1 MILAILLFLAA
12 FVLAGVA
19 GFFSVA
25 GLVVTYGGVF
35 WPIVAIGSSIEL
47 GKLVG
52 VSFTYRYWKL
62 IPWWLKTTL
71 ITLLMGVMIVTSF
84 GVFGYLT
91 KANQVDIAGL
101 KQTVV
106 AQKLLQEEQDRLTAR
121 KLQIDKQISELPADS
136 VSNRIRLQRSFQV
149 ELKEINTR
157 LPQIEREK
165 GTLAATEI
173 EQQSDLGP
181 LIFIAETFGYDVNV
195 ATTWFTLLLVA
206 VLDPLAVVLTICG
219 NFVLMRLRK
228 PEQPK
233 PTEEAAAPEKPTN
246 LPEPPKPIHIEEAAA
261 PEKPVVVE
269 EPKPNVEAVPDTT
282 VPQPVAE
289 APVSDDVKSLVT
301 SDFNHF
307 VHKNLRNVTNETFQ
321 KKLQELKRFSNELEA
336 RGTDLTVDEVILRD
350 RIENFLKQHYK
361 LQPN

>member
-1 MILAILLFLAA
+1 MALAILLFFAA
-12 FVLAGVA
+12 FTLAGVA

-25 GLVVTYGGVF
+25 GLVVTYGGAF
-35 WPIVAIGSSIEL
+35 WSIVAIGSSIEI

-52 VSFTYRYWKL
+52 VSFTYRYWEL
-62 IPWWLKTTL
+62 IPIWLKTAL
-71 ITLLMGVMIVTSF
+71 ITLLTGVMIVTSF

-165 GTLAATEI
+165 STLATTEI
-173 EQQSDLGP
+173 AQQSDLGP
-181 LIFIAETFGYDVNV
+181 LIFIAETFGYDVNL

-206 VLDPLAVVLTICG
+206 VLDPLAVV
-219 NFVLMRLRK
+219 
-228 PEQPK
+228 
-233 PTEEAAAPEKPTN
+233 
-246 LPEPPKPIHIEEAAA
+246 
-261 PEKPVVVE
+261 
-269 EPKPNVEAVPDTT
+269 
-282 VPQPVAE
+282 
-289 APVSDDVKSLVT
+289 
-301 SDFNHF
+301 
-307 VHKNLRNVTNETFQ
+307 
-321 KKLQELKRFSNELEA
+321 
-336 RGTDLTVDEVILRD
+336 
-350 RIENFLKQHYK
+350 
-361 LQPN
+361 